1 VADAEVFKEPTA
13 LAEIRSR
20 TEENLSKYLELAKKL
35 GVPAQIRYAIGT
47 DLIDEAEKLCLDI
60 VREMPQT
67 TFFAGKVLFEREHW
81 YHRLLHN
88 ETAYTIQ
95 KRMQWA
101 GKTMVILPARLQ

>member
-1 VADAEVFKEPTA
+1 
-13 LAEIRSR
+13 
-20 TEENLSKYLELAKKL
+20 
-35 GVPAQIRYAIGT
+35 
-47 DLIDEAEKLCLDI
+47 
-60 VREMPQT
+60 MPQT